1 LTVVNQSKGVALSDG
16 YNRVQLSTFV
26 NGDQLVIRTDTG
38 EELAEVAE
46 GVAEHSSRIVKAF
59 NAVKQVFVGDGIFTG
74 DSSKRGASAPK
85 GGDSRR
91 PDTPPP
97 ATNSAAPGG
106 GGGGGRT
113 YLDVPFK
120 DKDRAK
126 AAGARFDGDRK
137 QWYVTGDTSS
147 VAEWLDD

>member
-1 LTVVNQSKGVALSDG
+1 LKGVALSDS

-46 GVAEHSSRIVKAF
+46 GVAEHSSRIVRAF

-74 DSSKRGASAPK
+74 DSSKKGASTPK
-85 GGDSRR
+85 SGDSRR

-97 ATNSAAPGG
+97 ATNS
-106 GGGGGRT
+106 GGGGRT